1 MAKDMG
7 VQRKQVRVGL
17 SRARKIVLSI
27 LSVAAL
33 GMAFLLVGNRL
44 LVLVTGGNLGE
55 FLRGEKY
62 DKALPPVAVGDLQ
75 AVLDKDIAGALKNG
89 ELASSTGAG
98 VSVAVVEH
106 GVSRI
111 FSYGAAKPDSIYEI
125 GSITKTFTGLVL
137 SQMVE
142 QGTVRFDDPV
152 RELLPSGLVPK
163 PDGGEITLLSLA
175 TQHSGLP
182 YMPDNFHPA
191 DPANPGA
198 DYRPADL
205 YAFLAKHTVA
215 KPAQTEY
222 LYSNLGFGLLGQ
234 ALSNRA
240 GVPYSALL
248 EQEVTGP
255 LGMRDTVISLSP
267 EQEARFIPGHNS
279 DHQPAHAWDWDALAG
294 CGAIR
299 STAPDMLMYLQA
311 NLHPENLNLTAGS
324 SAAATLPTALIQS
337 HQLRADGEGGRIA
350 LAWRYQPA
358 TGDYLHPGGTG
369 GYSAYALF
377 NPKGDFAV
385 VVLSNTAESS
395 PTFADRLG
403 QHIRQRLTGER
414 ATSLAN

>member
-1 MAKDMG
+1 
-7 VQRKQVRVGL
+7 
-17 SRARKIVLSI
+17 VLSI
-27 LSVAAL
+27 LSVAVL

-55 FLRGEKY
+55 LLRGEKY

-89 ELASSTGAG
+89 ELASSTGVG

-106 GVSRI
+106 GVSRV
-111 FSYGAAKPDSIYEI
+111 FSYGTAKPDSIYEI

-182 YMPDNFHPA
+182 RLPDNFHPA
-191 DPANPGA
+191 DPTNPYA

-205 YAFLAKHTVA
+205 YAFVAKHTVA
-215 KPAQTEY
+215 MPAQTEY

-234 ALSNRA
+234 ALSNRV
-240 GVPYSALL
+240 GVPYPTLL

-267 EQEARFIPGHNS
+267 EQQARFITGHKS

-299 STAPDMLMYLQA
+299 STASDMLVYLQA
-311 NLHPENLNLTAGS
+311 NLHPENLNLATGS
-324 SAAATLPTALIQS
+324 SAATTLPAALIQS

>member
-1 MAKDMG
+1 M
-7 VQRKQVRVGL
+7 
-17 SRARKIVLSI
+17 LSI
-27 LSVAAL
+27 LSVAVL

-55 FLRGEKY
+55 LLRGEKY

-106 GVSRI
+106 GVSRV
-111 FSYGAAKPDSIYEI
+111 FSYGTAKPDSIYEI

-163 PDGGEITLLSLA
+163 PEGGEITLLSLA

-182 YMPDNFHPA
+182 RLPDNFHPA
-191 DPANPGA
+191 DPTNPYA

-205 YAFLAKHTVA
+205 YAFVAKHTVA
-215 KPAQTEY
+215 MPAQTEY

-234 ALSNRA
+234 ALSNRV
-240 GVPYSALL
+240 GVPYPTLL

-267 EQEARFIPGHNS
+267 EQQARFITGHKS

-299 STAPDMLMYLQA
+299 STASDMLVYLQA
-311 NLHPENLNLTAGS
+311 NLHPENLNLATGS
-324 SAAATLPTALIQS
+324 SAATTLPAALIQS

-395 PTFADRLG
+395 PTFADRLR

>member
-1 MAKDMG
+1 MAKDMR
-7 VQRKQVRVGL
+7 VQGKPVLVGFA
-17 SRARKIVLSI
+17 RARKILLSI
-27 LSVAAL
+27 LSVVVF
-33 GMAFLLVGNRL
+33 GTAFLLIGNR
-44 LVLVTGGNLGE
+44 VLVRATGGNLGE
-55 FLRGEKY
+55 LIRGEKY
-62 DKALPPVAVGDLQ
+62 DKALPPVAVVDLK
-75 AVLDKDIAGALKNG
+75 AVLDKDIAGALKSG
-89 ELASSTGAG
+89 ELAPSTGAG
-98 VSVAVVEH
+98 VSVAVVQR
-106 GVSRI
+106 GVTRI
-111 FSYGAAKPDSIYEI
+111 FSYGTAKPDSIYEI

-163 PDGGEITLLSLA
+163 PEGGEITLVSLA

-182 YMPDNFHPA
+182 RLPDNFHPA
-191 DPANPGA
+191 NPADPYA

-205 YAFLAKHTVA
+205 YAFLANHTVA
-215 KPAQTEY
+215 MPAHTEY

-240 GVPYSALL
+240 GVPYPVLL

-255 LGMRDTVISLSP
+255 LGLKDTVVSLSP
-267 EQEARFIPGHNS
+267 EQQARLLAGHNS
-279 DHQPAHAWDWDALAG
+279 NHQPAHGWNFDALAG
-294 CGAIR
+294 LGAIR
-299 STAPDMLMYLQA
+299 SSAPDMLMYLQA
-311 NLHPENLNLTAGS
+311 NLHPESLNLTTGS
-324 SAAATLPTALIQS
+324 SATATLPTALIQS

-350 LAWRYQPA
+350 LGWRYQPSS
-358 TGDYLHPGGTG
+358 GDYWHPGGTG

-403 QHIRQRLTGER
+403 QHIRQRLAGER